1 MRRAGRLVKRCLYGS
16 GIANVT
22 KLKLKDKISV
32 KLLVLEANWNLFVAQ
47 IKIFAAK
54 LRGYFNGR

>member
-1 MRRAGRLVKRCLYGS
+1 M
-16 GIANVT
+16 T
-22 KLKLKDKISV
+22 KLKLKDKIIV